1 MCESTIFVRSTLASQ
16 AYEPQRFARLARFLP
31 FLPVFG
37 GGASLF
43 QPVYV
48 GDLAHLVEILSRKPD
63 SDIGQK
69 LAGKVIEAGGPQ
81 SMIVR
86 LNRKHNN

>member
-1 MCESTIFVRSTLASQ
+1 M
-16 AYEPQRFARLARFLP
+16 PQRFARLAKFLP

-37 GGASLF
+37 GGTSLF

-48 GDLAHLVEILSRKPD
+48 GDLARLVEILSRKPD
-63 SDIGQK
+63 VGQK

-81 SMIVR
+81 SIVSFQIEQAIQQ
-86 LNRKHNN
+86 H

>member
-1 MCESTIFVRSTLASQ
+1 L
-16 AYEPQRFARLARFLP
+16 QRFARLAKFLP

-37 GGASLF
+37 GGTSLF

-48 GDLAHLVEILSRKPD
+48 GDLARLVEILSRK
-63 SDIGQK
+63 SDVGQK

-81 SMIVR
+81 GTSMVFFKM
-86 LNRKHNN
+86 NRDSTTSPIL

>member
-1 MCESTIFVRSTLASQ
+1 M
-16 AYEPQRFARLARFLP
+16 PQRFARLAKFLP

-37 GGASLF
+37 GGTSLF

-48 GDLAHLVEILSRKPD
+48 GDLARLVEILSRKPD
-63 SDIGQK
+63 VGQK

-81 SMIVR
+81 SMVSFK
-86 LNRKHNN
+86 LNRKFNDTKESPIL

>member
-1 MCESTIFVRSTLASQ
+1 MTSQ
-16 AYEPQRFARLARFLP
+16 AYEPQRFARFLP

-37 GGASLF
+37 GGTSLF

-48 GDLAHLVEILSRKPD
+48 ADLAHLVEILSRKPD
-63 SDIGQK
+63 SDVGQK

-81 SMIVR
+81 SMIFVR
-86 LNRKHNN
+86 LNRRHNN